1 MNKYEHHSRIC
12 SKLNDIYVRKNKD
25 YGDSFAIVR
34 KNLPNSVLVR
44 LWDKLL
50 RLNNLMQNN
59 DNHLVDE
66 SIEDT
71 LIDMANYCIM
81 ELVERAVEVER
92 EVNEHECNNGGSS
105 AL

>member
-1 MNKYEHHSRIC
+1 MNKYECHSSIC

-34 KNLPNSVLVR
+34 KNIPNSVLVR

-59 DNHLVDE
+59 NNHLVDE

-71 LIDMANYCIM
+71 LMDMANYCIM
-81 ELVERAVEVER
+81 ELVEREVEVER
-92 EVNEHECNNGGSS
+92 EANEHECNNGGSS
-105 AL
+105 TL

>member
-1 MNKYEHHSRIC
+1 MNKYECHSSIC
-12 SKLNDIYVRKNKD
+12 SKLNDIYIRKNKD

-34 KNLPNSVLVR
+34 KNIPNSVLVR

-71 LIDMANYCIM
+71 LMDMANYCIM
-81 ELVERAVEVER
+81 ELVERAVEAES
-92 EVNEHECNNGGSS
+92 EVNKHECNNGGSS
-105 AL
+105 TL

>member
-1 MNKYEHHSRIC
+1 MNKYECHSSIC
-12 SKLNDIYVRKNKD
+12 SKLNDIYVKKNKD

-34 KNLPNSVLVR
+34 KNIPNSVLVR

-59 DNHLVDE
+59 NNHLVDE

-71 LIDMANYCIM
+71 LMDMANYCIM
-81 ELVERAVEVER
+81 ELVEREAEVER
-92 EVNEHECNNGGSS
+92 EVNGHECNNGGSS
-105 AL
+105 TL

>member
-1 MNKYEHHSRIC
+1 MNKYEHHSSIC
-12 SKLNDIYVRKNKD
+12 SKLNDIYIRKNKD

-34 KNLPNSVLVR
+34 KNIPNSVLVR

-71 LIDMANYCIM
+71 LMDMANYCIM
-81 ELVERAVEVER
+81 ELVEREVEAES
-92 EVNEHECNNGGSS
+92 EVNKHECNNGGSS
-105 AL
+105 TL

>member
-1 MNKYEHHSRIC
+1 MNKYERHSRIC

-34 KNLPNSVLVR
+34 KNIPNSVLVR

-71 LIDMANYCIM
+71 LMDMANYCIM
-81 ELVERAVEVER
+81 ELVERTVEVER
-92 EVNEHECNNGGSS
+92 EVNEHECNK
-105 AL
+105 

>member
-1 MNKYEHHSRIC
+1 MNKYERHSRIC

-34 KNLPNSVLVR
+34 KNIPNSVLVR

-66 SIEDT
+66 SIEAT
-71 LIDMANYCIM
+71 LMDMANYCIM

-92 EVNEHECNNGGSS
+92 EGNKHECHNGGAST
-105 AL
+105 L

>member
-1 MNKYEHHSRIC
+1 MDKYECHSSIC
-12 SKLNDIYVRKNKD
+12 SKLNDIYIRKNKD

-34 KNLPNSVLVR
+34 KNIPNSVLVR

-59 DNHLVDE
+59 DKHLVDE

-71 LIDMANYCIM
+71 LMDMANYCIM
-81 ELVERAVEVER
+81 ELVEREVEAES

-105 AL
+105 TL

>member
-1 MNKYEHHSRIC
+1 MHKYECHSSIC

-34 KNLPNSVLVR
+34 KNIPNSVLVR

-59 DNHLVDE
+59 NNHLVDE

-71 LIDMANYCIM
+71 LMDMANYCIM
-81 ELVERAVEVER
+81 ELVEREVEVER
-92 EVNEHECNNGGSS
+92 EVNEHECNNGGPST
-105 AL
+105 L

>member
-1 MNKYEHHSRIC
+1 MNKYERHSSIC

-34 KNLPNSVLVR
+34 KNISNSVLVR

-59 DNHLVDE
+59 NSHLVDE

-71 LIDMANYCIM
+71 LMDMANYCIM
-81 ELVERAVEVER
+81 ELVEREAEIER
-92 EVNEHECNNGGSS
+92 EVNEHECNNGDSS
-105 AL
+105 TL

>member
-34 KNLPNSVLVR
+34 KNIPNSVLVR

-50 RLNNLMQNN
+50 RLNNLMQHN

-71 LIDMANYCIM
+71 LMDMANYCIM
-81 ELVERAVEVER
+81 ELVERAAEVER
-92 EVNEHECNNGGSS
+92 EVNKHECNNGGSS
-105 AL
+105 TL